1 MSPSRVQDDDDDPVT
16 ATYDVYLTPAQSEQ
30 ILLLQYPNRVRT
42 RPYNKR
48 HGGCPEDVRVKPSTG
63 FIEVDVGL
71 NTTFNFN
78 KYKGLQWGDALQT
91 SHDLHGNA
99 TGTYGPAAGFGG
111 AKPRS
116 GGVGRQTLK
125 DSAARDTQIA
135 NDLLAF
141 YDAESDKRVLRT
153 QTLGGQITRHDAP
166 EEAGKPVYFVGAFRD
181 DQLHLTKVDGTA
193 HMRPQFHHLD
203 AEEQRA
209 RISASRAAALENPD
223 ARPPGEARSILARE
237 KKVGDGWA
245 GDGRDRLEDRTR
257 KQLQE
262 AEAEEWVKL
271 EYVDEDMQDAYDKFA
286 ERMFVRDVEGAA
298 RLKSGMGGWE
308 YLDAVS
314 APRRDS
320 PTRRRKR
327 PPRRRAEVADEGDG
341 GGEVDVT
348 GGGAEA
354 GREGG
359 E

>member
-1 MSPSRVQDDDDDPVT
+1 MSPARTREDDNDPVT
-16 ATYDVYLTPAQSEQ
+16 ATYDVYLTPSQAEQ
-30 ILLLQYPNRVRT
+30 ILLLQYPNRVRS

-91 SHDLHGNA
+91 SRDLHGNA

-111 AKPRS
+111 PKPRS
-116 GGVGRQTLK
+116 GNVGRQSLK

-135 NDLLAF
+135 NDLLSF
-141 YDAESDKRVLRT
+141 HDAEDEKRVLRT

-209 RISASRAAALENPD
+209 RISASRAAALDSSD
-223 ARPPGEARSILARE
+223 ARPTGEARSILARE
-237 KKVGDGWA
+237 QKVGDGWA
-245 GDGRDRLEDRTR
+245 EGGRDRLEDRTR

-262 AEAEEWVKL
+262 AEAEEWVRL
-271 EYVDEDMQDAYDKFA
+271 EYVDEDMQEAYDKFA

-298 RLKSGMGGWE
+298 RLKSGMDGWE

-327 PPRRRAEVADEGDG
+327 PPRRRAGAEEEHDGVEEGA
-341 GGEVDVT
+341 T
-348 GGGAEA
+348 GGAEA

>member
-1 MSPSRVQDDDDDPVT
+1 MSPARVEEEEEDDPVT
-16 ATYDVYLTPAQSEQ
+16 ATYDVYLTPSQQEQ
-30 ILLLQYPNRVRT
+30 ILLLQYPNRVRS

-48 HGGCPEDVRVKPSTG
+48 QGACPEDIRIKPTTG
-63 FIEVDVGL
+63 FLELDVSL

-91 SHDLHGNA
+91 SHDIHGNA
-99 TGTYGPAAGFGG
+99 TGTYGPAAGFSG

-116 GGVGRQTLK
+116 AGRQQLK
-125 DSAARDTQIA
+125 DSAGRENQIS
-135 NDLLAF
+135 NDLMSF
-141 YDAESDKRVLRT
+141 YSAESENRVLKT
-153 QTLGGQITRHDAP
+153 QTLGGQIARHDAP

-203 AEEQRA
+203 AEEQRS
-209 RISASRAAALENPD
+209 RIANSRATQEAAGPD
-223 ARPPGEARSILARE
+223 AARPPPEARSVLARE
-237 KKVGDGWA
+237 KKVGDEGS
-245 GDGRDRLEDRTR
+245 GRERMEDRTR
-257 KQLQE
+257 RHLQE
-262 AEAEEWVKL
+262 AEAEEWIKL
-271 EYVDEDMQDAYDKFA
+271 EYVDEDMQDAYDKF
-286 ERMFVRDVEGAA
+286 EETMFVANVGEVP

-327 PPRRRAEVADEGDG
+327 PPRRRPEAEVEDDAEPDGDG
-341 GGEVDVT
+341 AAV
-348 GGGAEA
+348 EA
-354 GREGG
+354 GAEGG